1 MTGNVESL
9 AYGPGGDTLAVGG
22 DGFIRLLDARTYEQ
36 LAETLV
42 DGLVT
47 RLIFSRD
54 GSRLVVATGETVPD
68 SISIRDPAT
77 LAPIGAP
84 IEPEGY
90 AGAYR
95 AQLWGAPGLALTPD
109 GSSVLTASNE
119 HELVWWDLRSR
130 SATRRVRIGTGHH
143 ALALSSDGDTA
154 AVGVDRGIQLVDT
167 RSGAVRSSAGVLTDA
182 PNWLAFSSDGRT
194 VVSTGLDG
202 AVTLWDVRSATVRE
216 TLRGHSASAAQPEF
230 SPDGKTLYTASHDG
244 TAIAWRIAGDRGLGR
259 PFEFT
264 PGRAARDFRHPG
276 AYVLDGRLIA
286 VGLKGRGIGFRDG
299 ETLVRA
305 GAPLL
310 KTGGEVNAL
319 ASDPDGR
326 LLAAGTKAGKVT
338 LWDVASRSLR
348 LGPFSVSKTSVESLS
363 LSADETMLATAG
375 AKRREALGR
384 CDRGGARPGRGR
396 QLRRRRRLQPGGPAR
411 RDRGRRV

>member
-1 MTGNVESL
+1 M
-9 AYGPGGDTLAVGG
+9 
-22 DGFIRLLDARTYEQ
+22 
-36 LAETLV
+36 

-54 GSRLVVATGETVPD
+54 GSRLVVATGESVPD

-77 LAPIGAP
+77 LARIGAP

-119 HELVWWDLRSR
+119 DELVWWDLRSR

-230 SPDGKTLYTASHDG
+230 SPDGKTLYTTSHDG

-348 LGPFSVSKTSVESLS
+348 LGPFSVSKTVGREPEPQRGWDDARNSRQR
-363 LSADETMLATAG
+363 TA
-375 AKRREALGR
+375 
-384 CDRGGARPGRGR
+384 
-396 QLRRRRRLQPGGPAR
+396 
-411 RDRGRRV
+411 